1 MRYFPRISPNSL
13 KLSPKLRANVKF
25 QSSTHAYLFIKTK
38 LCLLHSKVHFIS
50 FNLIYWTPICG
61 KYSLECS
68 ILEKCGKIWK
78 NGCFSGWLWPD
89 WGNTAWAA
97 MVGSIGL
104 MQELFKTKSNGRTAR
119 TMASTTCI

>member
-38 LCLLHSKVHFIS
+38 LCLLHSKAHFIS

-61 KYSLECS
+61 KYSLECTIFFLNVEKYGKTAVFPGGYGQIGE
-68 ILEKCGKIWK
+68 ILPGRL
-78 NGCFSGWLWPD
+78 WL
-89 WGNTAWAA
+89 
-97 MVGSIGL
+97 GL
-104 MQELFKTKSNGRTAR
+104 
-119 TMASTTCI
+119 